1 MTRQNRNTLLFLG
14 FLLLAGLS
22 YYFTRTGS
30 TVQRTLLF
38 LVNFMIYAGLLLF
51 WMQPRVTVDA
61 GLYYKFPIGL
71 KNDYRKSLGNGC
83 R

>member
-14 FLLLAGLS
+14 FLLLAGLA
-22 YYFTRTGS
+22 YNHTREGS
-30 TVQRTLLF
+30 AAQQTLLF

-51 WMQPRVTVDA
+51 WMQSRVTVYD

-71 KNDYRKSLGNGC
+71 KK
-83 R
+83 